1 MNSQKLCT
9 KQKIIAAAKIL
20 FVADG
25 YNGTSIRKIAKASN
39 VQTSLIYH
47 YFQNKTC
54 LWKHVKE
61 SFIVQNDTFSFSSI
75 MEASSFEDFIT
86 ELVSIRFN
94 FFKQNHDMLRMF
106 DWQRLEGQGEKLIG
120 ITNSKNP
127 GTWENLERKIYQFQ
141 TEGVVNRDL
150 STRHILFM
158 LSGAIFGPF
167 LRTGFSELP
176 SIEEEVKYIDMLTK
190 SLISAFK
197 A

>member
-75 MEASSFEDFIT
+75 MEASSFEGFIT

-106 DWQRLEGQGEKLIG
+106 DWQRLEEQGEKLIG

-176 SIEEEVKYIDMLTK
+176 SIEEEIKYIDMLTK

>member
-1 MNSQKLCT
+1 MNAQKLCT
-9 KQKIIAAAKIL
+9 KQKIIAAAKKL

-25 YNGTSIRKIAKASN
+25 YNGTSIRDIAKASD

-61 SFIVQNDTFSFSSI
+61 SFIAQNDTFSFSPI
-75 MEASSFEDFIT
+75 MEATSFEDFIT
-86 ELVSIRFN
+86 ELASIRFN

-106 DWQRLEGQGEKLIG
+106 DWQRLEDQGEKLIG
-120 ITNSKNP
+120 VTNSKNL
-127 GTWENLERKIYQFQ
+127 GTWENLEKKIYQFQ
-141 TEGVVNRDL
+141 TEGSVNRNL
-150 STRHILFM
+150 SPRHILFM

-176 SIEEEVKYIDMLTK
+176 SAEEEEKYINMLTK